1 MSFPTLLDY
10 LGETRWEGRPSPST
24 RNPALFYTVDDE
36 GPILHHIFDFD
47 GTSLCWDPPHPL
59 SSHPKEATVCLWKK
73 KEMSGFEAA
82 GAQCTWQWGFNCVSV
97 VWDLIPV
104 C

>member
-47 GTSLCWDPPHPL
+47 GTSW
-59 SSHPKEATVCLWKK
+59 AT
-73 KEMSGFEAA
+73 S
-82 GAQCTWQWGFNCVSV
+82 VSV
-97 VWDLIPV
+97 FAIPAV
-104 C
+104 CKVFTDPEL